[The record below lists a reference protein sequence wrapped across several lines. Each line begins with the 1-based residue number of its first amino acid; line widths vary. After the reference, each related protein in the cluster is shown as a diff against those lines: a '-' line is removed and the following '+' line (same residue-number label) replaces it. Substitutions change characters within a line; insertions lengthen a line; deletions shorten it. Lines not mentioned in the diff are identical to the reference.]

1 MLAANKPTNTQPH
14 PDHSGYTPLEI
25 DDLDID
31 STQLLDLYSQ
41 MILARILDERIWV
54 LNRQG
59 KVPLTASCQ
68 GNEAASM
75 GLALAGLND
84 GNCFFF
90 PYYRD
95 MPLKLMTG
103 LTPLQILMGVTGK
116 AMDPMNGGRQFLS
129 QGASAERRIIQV
141 SNVVGSNLCQA
152 TGYALGCKTLNDNT
166 VVMVCFGDGAS
177 SQGECHEAMNFAGI
191 HKLPI
196 IFLCFNN
203 RLAIS
208 VPQEKQSAIPNLADR
223 AAAYNFPGYI
233 VDGTDIIAV
242 YMKTKEAVKRARCSD
257 GGPTFLQL
265 NVERLKPHTSDDNDL
280 LYRSTSDIQES
291 LLRDPLKRLRT
302 YLYERN
308 DLNPQIEQEL
318 YDSATSQVNY
328 ATDALDSE
336 PWPEPSTLK
345 DNLYAT

>member
-1 MLAANKPTNTQPH
+1 MISGNKSTNTPPH
-14 PDHSGYTPLEI
+14 HSSYTSLETE
-25 DDLDID
+25 DLDIN
-31 STQLLDLYSQ
+31 SKQLLELYGE
-41 MILARILDERIWV
+41 MVLTRILDERIWA

-59 KVPLTASCQ
+59 RVPLTASCQ
-68 GNEAASM
+68 GNESASM

-95 MPLKLMTG
+95 MPLKLMVG

-129 QGASAERRIIQV
+129 QGASSKLRMIQG

-152 TGYALGCKTLNDNT
+152 TGYALGSKTLNDNA
-166 VVMVCFGDGAS
+166 VVLVSFGDGAS

-196 IFLCFNN
+196 VFLCFNN

-223 AAAYNFPGYI
+223 AAGYNFPGFI
-233 VDGTDIIAV
+233 VDGTDLLAV
-242 YMKTKEAVKRARCSD
+242 YLQTKEAIKRARSPD

-265 NVERLKPHTSDDNDL
+265 NVERLKPHTSDDDHSI
-280 LYRSTSDIQES
+280 YRSASDIEKS
-291 LLRDPLKRLRT
+291 MLRDPLKRLQT
-302 YLYERN
+302 YLYARG
-308 DLNPQIEQEL
+308 DLNTQLDQHL
-318 YDSATSQVNY
+318 HDLATSQVND
-328 ATDALDSE
+328 ATKQLESE
-336 PWPEPSTLK
+336 PWPDPSTLM
-345 DNLYAT
+345 DNLYAS